1 MFMVTIIPLIVSPG
15 VIGEEFKSMRLGGE
29 CADLLVVGL
38 GAPLTCRP
46 VGGESWE
53 VLPLADV
60 YEDEVVEIE
69 LDPSLVLSDLFL
81 LFLLRLRP
89 LLG

>member
-1 MFMVTIIPLIVSPG
+1 MS
-15 VIGEEFKSMRLGGE
+15 
-29 CADLLVVGL
+29 ADPLVVGP
-38 GAPLTCRP
+38 GVPLRP

-53 VLPLADV
+53 VLLADV
-60 YEDEVVEIE
+60 YVDEVVEIE
-69 LDPSLVLSDLFL
+69 SDPSLVLSG

>member
-1 MFMVTIIPLIVSPG
+1 MFMVTIIPWIVSPG

-29 CADLLVVGL
+29 CADLLIVGL
-38 GAPLTCRP
+38 GAPLRP

-69 LDPSLVLSDLFL
+69 LDPSLVLSGLFLL
-81 LFLLRLRP
+81 LFLLRLWP

>member
-1 MFMVTIIPLIVSPG
+1 
-15 VIGEEFKSMRLGGE
+15 MRLGGVS
-29 CADLLVVGL
+29 ADPLVVCPGV
-38 GAPLTCRP
+38 PLRP

-69 LDPSLVLSDLFL
+69 SDPSLVLSGLFL
-81 LFLLRLRP
+81 LFLLCLRL